1 MSEKPDYIEWEAEG
15 GAPEQRKSGH
25 SRVETLFDAEA
36 RRRVGQLIA
45 RASEDAGKRK
55 K

>member
-1 MSEKPDYIEWEAEG
+1 MPEKPDYIEWEAEG

-36 RRRVGQLIA
+36 RRRTGELIA
-45 RASEDAGKRK
+45 RASEGAGKAK